1 VNTQSNAMPDAR
13 SNSQAIAPALADST
27 RPFFWSLRREFWEYR
42 SLYLAPLAV
51 GALMVF
57 AFLIT
62 TIGRAMSIANLERR
76 QAVLQEPYTFAAGA
90 IMAAGF
96 LVAIFFSFDTLY
108 AERRD
113 RSILFWKS
121 LPVSDRTAVLAKAL
135 VPIVI
140 MPLFT
145 FAVTIIAEWLMM
157 VMSTAALL
165 GSGLT
170 VATLWRQVSASQMGL
185 LYHLVTVH
193 MLWHAPIYAWFLLV
207 SAWAR
212 RTPFLWAIL
221 PPIVIGFLEKIAFNT
236 TYFVRWVGWRLSGPQ
251 DYGFETPPGHHLM
264 HVMRQFE
271 LGNFLLTPGLWFGLA
286 FTALFLAAA
295 IRLRRDRQSA

>member
-1 VNTQSNAMPDAR
+1 MNAQSNAMPDAR
-13 SNSQAIAPALADST
+13 SNSQVLTPATVDTT
-27 RPFFWSLRREFWEYR
+27 RPFYWSLRREFWEYR

-62 TIGRAMSIANLERR
+62 TIGRAMAIANLERR

-96 LVAIFFSFDTLY
+96 LVAIFFSLDTLY
-108 AERRD
+108 GERRD

-121 LPVSDRTAVLAKAL
+121 LPVSDRTAVLAKAV

-140 MPLFT
+140 MPLLT
-145 FAVTIIAEWLMM
+145 FAVTMLAEWLMM
-157 VMSTAALL
+157 LMSTAALL

-193 MLWHAPIYAWFLLV
+193 MLWHAPLYAWLLLI

-212 RTPFLWAIL
+212 RMPFLWAVL

-236 TYFVRWVGWRLSGPQ
+236 THFVRWLGWRASGPQ
-251 DYGFETPPGHHLM
+251 DYDFDTSAGHLTHI
-264 HVMRQFE
+264 MRHFDI
-271 LGNFLLTPGLWFGLA
+271 GNFLLTPGLWFGLA
-286 FTALFLAAA
+286 CSALFLAAA